1 MRPLLILAAL
11 LLSGAAHADDPA
23 SLKPGPGSDLT
34 AAVCNICHTSN
45 YIIMNS
51 MFMPPAQW
59 AAEVAKMRAVFG
71 APLTNE
77 TQAAITAYLGAN
89 YAVPPKP

>member
-1 MRPLLILAAL
+1 MRRLLIVAAILA
-11 LLSGAAHADDPA
+11 SGAAHADGPA
-23 SLKPGPGSDLT
+23 PLKPGPGSDLT

-51 MFMPPAQW
+51 MFMLPAQW
-59 AAEVAKMRAVFG
+59 AAEVTKMRTVFG
-71 APLTNE
+71 APLDDG